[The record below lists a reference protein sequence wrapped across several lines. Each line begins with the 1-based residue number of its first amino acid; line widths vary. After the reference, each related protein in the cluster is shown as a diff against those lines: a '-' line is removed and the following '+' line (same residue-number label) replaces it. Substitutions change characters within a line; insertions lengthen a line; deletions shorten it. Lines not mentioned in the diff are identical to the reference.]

1 MGSEPGFKML
11 GVKDVGWLISNRLL
25 DYQFD
30 IMNSFEKP
38 VQLVVVTLEE
48 DIKSSF
54 LWLIY

>member
-1 MGSEPGFKML
+1 ML
-11 GVKDVGWLISNRLL
+11 GVKDVGRLISNRLL